1 MLAAIGLTLALSL
14 CVALSPVAVASALL
28 LLPTGG
34 QPNRALALLLGWI
47 LAILLV
53 ALVVLLA
60 PGLESPDGAPSEP
73 SGYLRLALGTALL
86 VFGARQWKLRPPSGT
101 EPKIPPFLKNLT
113 RIGFWRAVLIGAVL
127 LAANPIKLVLVAAAA
142 NVIDTS
148 MLNMAAQTLLLIL
161 FTIGASSTIAV
172 PVIGYW
178 FFQDR
183 AKPLLGLSRGWL
195 LSHSNLIV
203 TALLF
208 VFGVL
213 LVVSGVQISL
223 NS

>member
-1 MLAAIGLTLALSL
+1 MLTAIGLTLALSL

-101 EPKIPPFLKNLT
+101 EPKIPPFLKT
-113 RIGFWRAVLIGAVL
+113 
-127 LAANPIKLVLVAAAA
+127 
-142 NVIDTS
+142 
-148 MLNMAAQTLLLIL
+148 
-161 FTIGASSTIAV
+161 
-172 PVIGYW
+172 
-178 FFQDR
+178 
-183 AKPLLGLSRGWL
+183 
-195 LSHSNLIV
+195 
-203 TALLF
+203 
-208 VFGVL
+208 
-213 LVVSGVQISL
+213 
-223 NS
+223 

>member
-1 MLAAIGLTLALSL
+1 MEIAATFRDR
-14 CVALSPVAVASALL
+14 
-28 LLPTGG
+28 TEDT
-34 QPNRALALLLGWI
+34 
-47 LAILLV
+47 AIL
-53 ALVVLLA
+53 
-60 PGLESPDGAPSEP
+60 E
-73 SGYLRLALGTALL
+73 
-86 VFGARQWKLRPPSGT
+86 
-101 EPKIPPFLKNLT
+101 NLT

-142 NVIDTS
+142 NVMDTS

>member
-14 CVALSPVAVASALL
+14 CVALSPVVVASALL
-28 LLPTGG
+28 MLPTDG
-34 QPNRALALLLGWI
+34 QPNRAPALLLGWI

-86 VFGARQWKLRPPSGT
+86 AFGARQWKLRPPPGT
-101 EPKIPPFLKNLT
+101 EPKIPPFLKNVT
-113 RIGFWRAVLIGAVL
+113 RIGFWRAVFIGAVL

-183 AKPLLGLSRGWL
+183 AEPLLGLSRGWL